1 MNEYRNM
8 AFSQNNNDSKSTS
21 EKFSNRKHKNSIG
34 VSTRSLDLL
43 DLHSTSPEEKDRT
56 FK

>member
-1 MNEYRNM
+1 M
-8 AFSQNNNDSKSTS
+8 AYSQNNNDARSTS
-21 EKFSNRKHKNSIG
+21 EKLSNRRHKNSIG
-34 VSTRSLDLL
+34 VSMRSLDLL